1 MVLEEIDGIPCTDI
15 ETIEKFKIDKK
26 RLAENGVMIFL
37 NQVFRDN
44 FFHADMHPGNI
55 FVSKENPE
63 KPGYIAIDCAIS
75 GSLSND
81 ERYILARM
89 LQAVIKQNYKSLA
102 QLFISSEWVNPNS
115 NQIELENTLRACC
128 EPIFEKPLSEIE
140 FGKLL
145 LYLFQS
151 TRPFGLSLQP
161 SLVLLQKTLIHIEGM
176 GRQIYPQLDF
186 WGIAEP
192 YLDNWLK
199 EQFNPLKIKDYI
211 LENKDELIMKASEM
225 PSFIYETLDEIR
237 GYSKNRRS
245 YEEKIHK
252 MEMDLQKQKY
262 IISFFLIGI
271 ILGCGAFL
279 LLT

>member
-1 MVLEEIDGIPCTDI
+1 
-15 ETIEKFKIDKK
+15 
-26 RLAENGVMIFL
+26 
-37 NQVFRDN
+37 
-44 FFHADMHPGNI
+44 MHPGNI
-55 FVSKENPE
+55 FVSKEHPDT
-63 KPGYIAIDCAIS
+63 PGYIAIDCAIT

-89 LQAVIKQNYKSLA
+89 LQAVLKQNYKSLA
-102 QLFISSEWVNPNS
+102 QLFISSEWVNADTNI
-115 NQIELENTLRACC
+115 IELENTLRACC

-176 GRQIYPQLDF
+176 GRQIYPELDF

-199 EQFNPLKIKDYI
+199 KQFSPLKLKDFLI
-211 LENKDELIMKASEM
+211 ENKEDLLLKASEM
-225 PSFIYETLDEIR
+225 PGFVYEALDELR
-237 GYSKNRRS
+237 SYSKNRKS
-245 YEEKIHK
+245 NDEKIYK
-252 MEMDLQKQKY
+252 MQMQLQKEKY
-262 IISFFLIGI
+262 IIRTIGIGI
-271 ILGCGAFL
+271 IIVWGIFVILS
-279 LLT
+279 